1 MELTIQEV
9 REKEAYL
16 VTIDNELAEALVQ
29 QQEAKALGDFSENEE
44 LASATKKVKELQRT
58 KSELLDQL
66 SDYTIIKPNKG
77 PRICIGDYVYLT
89 RVDNN
94 NNAISEPRRMRLAAE
109 GDTIEKMTL
118 SIESPLGEAI
128 LNGTDGIYNIS
139 TTGGIIRYD
148 IKKDFN
154 SIES

>member
-1 MELTIQEV
+1 MELTLQEV
-9 REKEAYL
+9 KEKEAML
-16 VTIDNELAEALVQ
+16 AVIDNELIEALQ
-29 QQEAKALGDFSENEE
+29 QQQDAKALGDFSENEE
-44 LASATKKVKELQRT
+44 LASATKKVRELQRN

-77 PRICIGDYVYLT
+77 PRICIGDYVIIY

-94 NNAISEPRRMRLAAE
+94 NNMISEPKKMRLAAE

-118 SIESPLGEAI
+118 SIDSPIGAAI

-139 TTGGIIRYD
+139 TPGGVIRYD
-148 IKKDFN
+148 VKKDFN
-154 SIES
+154 AYES